1 MRGRKPLPTEVKLL
15 RGNPGRR
22 PLNFNEPKHAPLDAA
37 EPVPECLTSA
47 DAREEWTRIVGTLS
61 KGHVTV
67 VDRSTLVGYCLK
79 FGQWMDLEREA
90 GKLPFLEKA
99 RGGGKTPNAYF
110 LAANKAFVLM
120 LKAATELGITP
131 SSRARIVVKPTEDEG
146 DEFTAYQHKRRQGA

>member
-22 PLNFNEPKHAPLDAA
+22 PLNFNEPKHPPINVM

-47 DAREEWTRIVGTLS
+47 DAREEWTRIVETLS
-61 KGHVTV
+61 RGHVTV
-67 VDRSTLVGYCLK
+67 VDRATLVGYCLK

-90 GKLPFLEKA
+90 GKRPFLDN
-99 RGGGKTPNAYF
+99 GKPNAYF
-110 LAANKAFVLM
+110 LTANKAFALM
-120 LKAATELGITP
+120 LKAAIELGITP

-146 DEFTAYQHKRRQGA
+146 DEFTAYQRKRKPGA

>member
-22 PLNFNEPKHAPLDAA
+22 PLNFNEPKHAPLDAT

-47 DAREEWTRIVGTLS
+47 DARAEWTRLVGTLS

-67 VDRSTLVGYCLK
+67 VDRSTLVAYCLK

-90 GKLPFLEKA
+90 GKRPFLDD
-99 RGGGKTPNAYF
+99 GKPNAYF
-110 LAANKAFVLM
+110 LTANKVFVLM
-120 LKAATELGITP
+120 MKAATELGITP

-146 DEFTAYQHKRRQGA
+146 DEFAAYQRKRRQGA